1 MQPDDVSGGNRAG
14 QGQGAAALWRG
25 EAATNPG
32 RAGGNRH
39 RFMGHQGK
47 SLERTDMEASGG
59 RLQRNLRLCQR
70 RVLRKGRIPA
80 KSNRRNGFVCRDGVQ
95 SSQRSEEHKS
105 ELQSLMRNSYA
116 VF

>member
-80 KSNRRNGFVCRDGVQ
+80 KSNRRNGF
-95 SSQRSEEHKS
+95 RSEERRVGKECVSPCRSRGSPYS
-105 ELQSLMRNSYA
+105 EKKKKK
-116 VF
+116 